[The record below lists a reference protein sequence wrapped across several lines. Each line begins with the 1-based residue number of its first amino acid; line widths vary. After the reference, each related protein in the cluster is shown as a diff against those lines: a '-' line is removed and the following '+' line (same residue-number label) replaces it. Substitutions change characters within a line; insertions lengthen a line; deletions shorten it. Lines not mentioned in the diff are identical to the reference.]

1 MGTTEHWGKIMKI
14 DKGIPVP
21 PGKGNGITGKFAE
34 TAKQMEIGDSV
45 GGLSGKEQLALQYAL
60 RNAYQ
65 KKEWV
70 ALDPHRR
77 RELKVM
83 NKVHRYKVQDDG
95 TYRVWRVDMPTKYAE
110 LKIKQIQDY
119 HMQKT
124 GNKK

>member
-1 MGTTEHWGKIMKI
+1 MKI

-21 PGKGNGITGKFAE
+21 PGRGNGIAGRFAE
-34 TAKQMEIGDSV
+34 TARQMEIGDSV

-60 RNAYQ
+60 RKAYQ

-70 ALDPHRR
+70 ALSPNSSRK
-77 RELKVM
+77 EKPM

-95 TYRVWRVDMPTKYAE
+95 TFRVWRVDVPTKYAK
-110 LKIKQIQDY
+110 LKIEQIQNY

-124 GNKK
+124 VSQRK